1 MSRSPPRDEPTVQ
14 DQFRKD
20 SMMTELC
27 AIFLLATLAAASGAA
42 STWLAI
48 HRLALL
54 HAWRLGYQHRSPPI
68 GVLVADRHQRHSLER
83 TLLAAIQRL
92 DVAHSVTAPASAVI
106 VQRIVWDGWGSDG
119 GRQIHGCARRPA
131 RFAADP
137 RPRLCLALEV
147 DGRTLP
153 LDEILA
159 TLAELWSL
167 HLKGDDRDFVPIV
180 FSQAT
185 SPRRFGAAAAS
196 RNGATLTLP
205 VDE

>member
-1 MSRSPPRDEPTVQ
+1 MAEPHST
-14 DQFRKD
+14 
-20 SMMTELC
+20 
-27 AIFLLATLAAASGAA
+27 FLLVVIAAASSAA
-42 STWLAI
+42 GTWLAI
-48 HRLALL
+48 HRFALL
-54 HAWRLGYQHRSPPI
+54 SAWRLGHRHHPPPI

-83 TLLAAIQRL
+83 TLLAAIRRL
-92 DVAHSVTAPASAVI
+92 DVAHGATAPASAVI
-106 VQRIVWDGWGSDG
+106 VQRIVWDGWGGDG

-137 RPRLCLALEV
+137 RPRLSLALEV

-153 LDEILA
+153 QDEILA

-180 FSQAT
+180 FSRAT
-185 SPRRFGAAAAS
+185 SPRRSGAAAAS
-196 RNGATLTLP
+196 RNGAPLTLP